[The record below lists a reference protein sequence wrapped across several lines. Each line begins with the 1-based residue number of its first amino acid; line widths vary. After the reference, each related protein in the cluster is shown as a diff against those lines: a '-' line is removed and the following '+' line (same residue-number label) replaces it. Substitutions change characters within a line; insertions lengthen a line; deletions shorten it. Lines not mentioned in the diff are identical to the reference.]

1 MGTVEPYE
9 TGTGGRIRVV
19 HVGLGL
25 SAGSALRSD
34 RAHLLSELSSTSSQR
49 DPQLMHHL
57 ILIHDEAENSSRL
70 H

>member
-9 TGTGGRIRVV
+9 TGTEAQVQAGR
-19 HVGLGL
+19 VGLGL

-57 ILIHDEAENSSRL
+57 ILMHDEAEQSSRL